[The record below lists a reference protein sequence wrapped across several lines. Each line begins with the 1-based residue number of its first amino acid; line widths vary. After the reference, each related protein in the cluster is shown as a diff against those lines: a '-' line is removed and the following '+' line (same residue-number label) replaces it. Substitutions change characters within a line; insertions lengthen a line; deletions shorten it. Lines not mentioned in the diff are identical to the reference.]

1 MDLFSSPNWKVCLII
16 DPELYP
22 ELNLLQVVEDAI
34 AGGISLVQLR
44 LKKSSTKKFYQVA
57 TGIATHLRSS
67 PLPLI
72 INDRVDIALAC
83 NAAGVHLGQDDL
95 PLAVARQLLGPS
107 KIIGISVNNP
117 DEARRAEEGG
127 ADYLG
132 VGPIFATSSKENL
145 RPLLGIEGLKKVRK
159 MTSLPLLAIGGITP
173 ENMGAVRQAGANG
186 VAVISGILGAKDI
199 KAQIK
204 KFTHPLPKE

>member
-1 MDLFSSPNWKVCLII
+1 MDVFSSPNWKVCLII

-132 VGPIFATSSKENL
+132 VGPIFPTSSKENL

-173 ENMGAVRQAGANG
+173 ENMGAV
-186 VAVISGILGAKDI
+186 
-199 KAQIK
+199 
-204 KFTHPLPKE
+204 